1 LSYPVE
7 TDEHG
12 EAIPPEVK
20 CPLWHP
26 KMKHPDHCCK
36 LVGCP
41 LCKNI
46 WCQIGNR
53 SVKPPMFYGYLAIKV
68 KGITIGYI
76 NITKLMRKEKDC
88 FVHDPREEDAT
99 EVQA

>member
-1 LSYPVE
+1 
-7 TDEHG
+7 
-12 EAIPPEVK
+12 
-20 CPLWHP
+20 
-26 KMKHPDHCCK
+26 
-36 LVGCP
+36 
-41 LCKNI
+41 
-46 WCQIGNR
+46 
-53 SVKPPMFYGYLAIKV
+53 MFYGYLAIKV